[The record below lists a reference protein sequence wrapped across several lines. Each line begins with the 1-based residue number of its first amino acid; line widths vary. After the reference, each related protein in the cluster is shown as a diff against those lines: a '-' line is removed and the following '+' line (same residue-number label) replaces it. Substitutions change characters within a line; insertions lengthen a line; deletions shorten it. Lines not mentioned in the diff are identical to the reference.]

1 MSVDEGGPGPAP
13 ERRRAGL
20 VALCFMWLVVGV
32 YLFVVVV
39 NGSQLVTRWG

>member
-1 MSVDEGGPGPAP
+1 VALLALHVARQAP
-13 ERRRAGL
+13 RL
-20 VALCFMWLVVGV
+20 IVLCFMWLVVGV